1 MGRKDGRE
9 ASIGRGGGDKALW
22 GSDLEG
28 KRQVAVKL
36 AYWISPQP
44 KRANKPKAKCLVCIS
59 SNSWSLGGHDYYIH
73 SFFFFDKIIFIAC
86 PQTNGILMWPP
97 RISPLYYHLTYHNAL
112 PISVHHMFLL
122 LCFFFPSQTQQLPY
136 RFFHFYG
143 FGFIILFF
151 N

>member
-1 MGRKDGRE
+1 MGRKDRRE

-44 KRANKPKAKCLVCIS
+44 KEPINQKQNVLYAFHRTVGALEAMIIIS
-59 SNSWSLGGHDYYIH
+59 
-73 SFFFFDKIIFIAC
+73 IAC

-122 LCFFFPSQTQQLPY
+122 LCFFFPSQTQQSPY